1 MDTGNATQELIN
13 HREQWNRKPVLRDI
27 YYEYFS
33 LIREASIEG
42 RTLEVGG
49 GSGNFKARFP
59 EIISLDVVPLPWL
72 DIIADAQILPIRDG
86 SIANIVMVDV
96 LHHVEH
102 PSTFFTEVERVLQPG
117 GRMIFIEPAITPVS
131 RVFLT
136 LFHPEP
142 IDLRINPLEEHPR
155 DPAREPFDANQAIPT
170 LLFGRYRD
178 RFEKRFPNLKIKK
191 IQYLDIFTYPLSGGF
206 RAWSLVPHRCLC
218 LIRRV
223 ERLLLPAFGPMM
235 AFRYYGIIEKTGK
248 RAGKEKT
255 DGS

>member
-1 MDTGNATQELIN
+1 MDTGNARQELIN
-13 HREQWNRKPVLRDI
+13 HREQWNRKPVLRHI

-33 LIREASIEG
+33 LIREACIEG

-49 GSGNFKARFP
+49 GSGNFKALFP
-59 EIISLDVVPLPWL
+59 EIISLDIVPLQWL
-72 DIIADAQILPIRDG
+72 DILADAQILPIKDG
-86 SIANIVMVDV
+86 SIANIVMIDV

-102 PSTFFTEVERVLQPG
+102 PSKFFTEVERVLQPG
-117 GRMIFIEPAITPVS
+117 GRIIFIEPAITPVS
-131 RVFLT
+131 RFFLA

-142 IDLRINPLEEHPR
+142 IDFGINPLEELPC

-170 LLFGRYRD
+170 LLFGRYRHS
-178 RFEKRFPNLKIKK
+178 FEKRFPNLKIKK

-206 RAWSLVPHRCLC
+206 RAWCLVPHRCLRI
-218 LIRRV
+218 IRRI
-223 ERLLLPAFGPMM
+223 ERFLLPAFGPIM